1 MHSIL
6 VIWRKELRDTIRD
19 RRTLLVMLVVPILI
33 MPLLFVTIGSVSKS
47 TAVARYSVAVSGTS
61 SAPGLLRLLQADARL
76 RLSYGRDPVDR
87 VKVRHADAGLVI
99 PAGFEAVV
107 RASRPASIQ
116 VVQNT
121 TSNGSGTAVAELEA
135 VLGRYSAGAVA
146 ARLAALHVPLSVL
159 TPVGLG
165 AIDVSTKQERGGFL
179 LSFILPLF
187 IVLWSITGG
196 MYTAMDVSAGEKER
210 STLEALL
217 LTPATRLQITLG
229 KLMAVST
236 VAFITIVA
244 ALSSMVYSL
253 ARFPIADDA
262 GGQFRAQIDPSILP
276 LIFLLG
282 ILLAL
287 AFSAL
292 ELALGIL
299 ARSFKEAQSYI
310 TPLYLASFIPVAV
323 INSIPG
329 LKPPPGLFLI
339 PGVNAVLLF
348 KEALLGHTDPFH
360 AAVTLLSLLVF
371 ASVAVAITVFMFT
384 REQVLLKT

>member
-1 MHSIL
+1 MHSTLI
-6 VIWRKELRDTIRD
+6 IWRKELRDTIRD
-19 RRTLLVMLVVPILI
+19 RRTLLVMIVVPILI

-47 TAVARYSVAVSGTS
+47 TAIARYSVAVSGAA
-61 SAPGLLRLLQADARL
+61 SASGLVRQLQADARL
-76 RLSYGRDPVDR
+76 KLSYGHDPVAK
-87 VKVRHADAGLVI
+87 VKERQADAGLVI
-99 PAGFEAVV
+99 PLGFETAV
-107 RASRPASIQ
+107 RASRLVRIQ

-121 TSNGSGTAVAELEA
+121 TSNGSGIAVAELEA
-135 VLGRYSAGAVA
+135 VLSRYSAGEVA
-146 ARLAALHVPLSVL
+146 ARLAARHVPLSVL
-159 TPVGLG
+159 TPVELG

-196 MYTAMDVSAGEKER
+196 MYTAMDISAGEKER

-229 KLMAVST
+229 KLLAAST

-253 ARFPIADDA
+253 ARFPLSDDA
-262 GGQFRAQIDPSILP
+262 GGQFKAQIDPSILP

-329 LKPPPGLFLI
+329 LTPPPSLFLV

-348 KEALLGHTDPFH
+348 KEALLGHTDPSH

-371 ASVAVAITVFMFT
+371 ATVAVAITVFMFT